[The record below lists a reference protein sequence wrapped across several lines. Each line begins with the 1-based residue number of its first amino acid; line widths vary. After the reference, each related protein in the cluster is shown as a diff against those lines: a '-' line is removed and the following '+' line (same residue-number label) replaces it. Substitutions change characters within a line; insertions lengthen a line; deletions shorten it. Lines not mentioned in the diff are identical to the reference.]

1 MTASATEIEM
11 PMGRAKRN
19 VAVLSVLQ
27 ALLGAQ
33 LPVFIILGGLAGALL
48 AEDKSLATLPIAI
61 QMIVGM
67 LTAAPVSLLMARF
80 GRKPGFFAGAACGA
94 IGGGLA
100 AYAIIDGSFLLLCVA
115 HGFAGAYQTT
125 HNLFRFAATDTASDD
140 FKPRAI
146 SYVMAAG
153 LVSAVIGPELVI
165 RFGDWFAPVP
175 FAGAYAATVV
185 VTAIGSVFIPL
196 LDLPR
201 PVRKAKG
208 DSGRPM
214 REIFRNPAVP
224 VAMLCGMVSYGIM
237 TFVMTSTPLA
247 VVGCGFSNA
256 AAADIVRWHVIAMF
270 GPSFFTGSLIQ
281 RFGHG
286 PIIGIGLVCL
296 AVCSLLALSGIEIE
310 KFYAALIFLGI
321 GWNFGFIGATSL
333 LAANHRPDERGKVQ
347 GLNDVLVMGLVAMG
361 ALGSGKIMAE
371 AGWATVNI
379 AALVPVGVAALAL
392 LWLSLKTRQTAN
404 AT

>member
-201 PVRKAKG
+201 PVRKAK
-208 DSGRPM
+208 
-214 REIFRNPAVP
+214 
-224 VAMLCGMVSYGIM
+224 
-237 TFVMTSTPLA
+237 MTSTPLA